1 MKSFINRAE
10 DVVLESL
17 EGLCATVPH
26 IHRLDGYPAIKVCYD
41 ARHDGGSTVS
51 IISGGGSGHE
61 PAYSGF
67 VGKGM
72 LAAAIAGDVFAAPP
86 EDAILAAIRQV
97 TGKPSAGK
105 PSAGCL
111 LIICNYTGDRLNFG
125 AAAERAK
132 AEGLNVELV
141 IVADDC
147 ALPHL
152 PSIARRGVAGV
163 AFTIKAAGAVA
174 TAGGDLHAVQAM
186 AQHAANSVGTM
197 ACALT
202 TCNLPGHPPSSS
214 ATSSRLGEDE
224 MEMGLGLHGEPGAY
238 TSKVKPVDEIV
249 TELVA
254 RISLP
259 SAANG
264 GGGGV
269 KEDYE
274 AYLPILP
281 KEPVAMLINNLGGVT
296 LLEMGVVS
304 RAAVRAV
311 HSVLDATIERVYVGS
326 VGTSLDMKGVSISLL
341 KLGNNT
347 VNENSTTPNASSS
360 SNMTT
365 MLSLQDALDA
375 ETDAPGWPRHGGKYV
390 ADKEATPVPRGD
402 LADTIDFSGGVGNVD
417 MKHVHDGIGGGDGT
431 SDEAIAVLLTK
442 QCIEAACHALL
453 DSEAELNDLDAK
465 VGDGDCG
472 STLATGAQAILTAL
486 PTFQLNSA
494 ASLALSLSNAVG
506 LNVGGTSGGVFKIFF
521 TAAATALRN
530 NSSNTTALTIDSAAV
545 ALKTGIEAVS
555 KYGGAERG
563 HRTLVDAMGP
573 ASDALL
579 AYIAGCDGSGSA
591 TEAAAVA
598 AMAAEKGAEETKTMR
613 ALAGR
618 SSYVPE
624 AVLQGVPD
632 PGAVG
637 VARWLRAIAETL
649 QSNTAS

>member
-1 MKSFINRAE
+1 MKALINRAE

-26 IHRLDGYPAIKVCYD
+26 LYRLDGYPAVKVCYD
-41 ARHDGGSTVS
+41 ARHDSNTTVS

-61 PAYSGF
+61 PAFAGF

-72 LAAAIAGDVFAAPP
+72 LTAAVAGDVFAAPS

-97 TGKPSAGK
+97 TGKA
-105 PSAGCL
+105 SAGCL
-111 LIICNYTGDRLNFG
+111 LIINNYTGDRLNFG

-132 AEGLNVELV
+132 AEGLHVELV
-141 IVADDC
+141 VVADDC
-147 ALPHL
+147 ALPHRR
-152 PSIARRGVAGV
+152 SVNRRGVAGA

-174 TAGGDLHAVQAM
+174 AAGGDLHAVHAM

-202 TCNLPGHPPSSS
+202 TCNLPGHLPSSS
-214 ATSSRLGEDE
+214 SRIGEDE

-249 TELVA
+249 TELVT
-254 RISLP
+254 RISSP
-259 SAANG
+259 GSSG
-264 GGGGV
+264 GGDD
-269 KEDYE
+269 END

-281 KEPVAMLINNLGGVT
+281 KEPVAMLINNLGGAT
-296 LLEMGVVS
+296 PLEMAVVS

-311 HSVLDATIERVYVGS
+311 LSILDATIERVYVGS
-326 VGTSLDMKGVSISLL
+326 VMTSLDMKGISISLL
-341 KLGNNT
+341 KLENTNNIEK
-347 VNENSTTPNASSS
+347 NNNDNSTTLNVSSG
-360 SNMTT
+360 SNVTT
-365 MLSLQDALDA
+365 VLSLRDALDA
-375 ETDAPGWPRHGGKYV
+375 ETDAPGWPRHGGNYI
-390 ADKEATPVPRGD
+390 ADKKATPVPGGD
-402 LADTIDFSGGVGNVD
+402 SIDAEGTSGHVGNADLKDANDANLGDVSVD
-417 MKHVHDGIGGGDGT
+417 EVT
-431 SDEAIAVLLTK
+431 PEALLTK
-442 QCIEAACHALL
+442 QCIEAACQALL

-465 VGDGDCG
+465 IGDGDCG
-472 STLATGAQAILTAL
+472 STLGTGAHAILSAL
-486 PTFQLNSA
+486 PTFPLNSA
-494 ASLALSLSNAVG
+494 ASTALSLAKAIG

-521 TAAATALRN
+521 TAAAAALR
-530 NSSNTTALTIDSAAV
+530 NSSNTTKTLTIDSAAL
-545 ALKTGIEAVS
+545 ALKAGIEAVS

-563 HRTLVDAMGP
+563 HRTLVDALGP

-579 AYIAGCDGSGSA
+579 AYIADCDGRSA
-591 TEAAAVA
+591 TAAAAAAAAAVA
-598 AMAAEKGAEETKTMR
+598 AENGAEETKTMS

-637 VARWLRAIAETL
+637 AARWMRAIADMLET
-649 QSNTAS
+649 NAKN